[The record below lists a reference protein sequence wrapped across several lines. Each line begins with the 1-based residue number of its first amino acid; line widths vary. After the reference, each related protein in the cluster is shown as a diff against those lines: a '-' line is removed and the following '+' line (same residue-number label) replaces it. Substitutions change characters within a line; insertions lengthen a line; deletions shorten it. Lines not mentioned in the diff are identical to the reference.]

1 MQLPDW
7 LGQYGAVSGS
17 AFLGSVA
24 NANGSRWRRADGRFD
39 GWQIFTEGVTV
50 VALAVGIVALSDYT
64 KGILDLKV
72 LCGLGVIG
80 GWLGPQSV
88 ADFALKKLGAGKP

>member
-7 LGQYGAVSGS
+7 LTQYGAVSGS
-17 AFLGSVA
+17 ALLGSVA
-24 NANGSRWRRADGRFD
+24 NANGSRWRRSDGRFD

-50 VALAVGIVALSDYT
+50 VGLAVGIIGLADYT
-64 KGILDLKV
+64 KGILDLKI
-72 LCGLGVIG
+72 LCGLGVIS

-88 ADFALKKLGAGKP
+88 AAFVLKKLGVSKP